1 MVVLDIIKKKRV
13 SKKWVRR
20 LARVKNSNSL
30 AENRKARHDYFVEE
44 TIEAGIELVGT
55 EVKSIRGGK
64 CNLKDCYADVRNG
77 EVFILNMHISPYEQG
92 NIFNVDPL
100 RAIKLLLHKEQI
112 GRLAGLVSRDGYTL
126 VPLSLYLKNGRVK
139 VALGICKGKKNYDKR
154 DSMLEKAAKRDI
166 ERQMKASNRY

>member
-77 EVFILNMHISPYEQG
+77 EVFIYNMHISPYEQG

-100 RAIKLLLHKEQI
+100 RERKLLLHKEQI
-112 GRLAGLVSRDGYTL
+112 SRFNGLIAREGYTL
-126 VPLSLYLKNGRVK
+126 IPLSLYLKEGKVK
-139 VALGICKGKKNYDKR
+139 VALGLCRGKKNYDKR
-154 DSMLEKAAKRDI
+154 DSMLEKAHKRDM
-166 ERQMKASNRY
+166 ERALKERNR

>member
-1 MVVLDIIKKKRV
+1 MGEIM
-13 SKKWVRR
+13 
-20 LARVKNSNSL
+20 ARVKNSNSL

-64 CNLKDCYADVRNG
+64 CNLKDCYADVQNG
-77 EVFILNMHISPYEQG
+77 EIFILNMHISPYEQG

-100 RAIKLLLHKEQI
+100 RARKLLLHKEQI
-112 GRLAGLVSRDGYTL
+112 GRLAGLVSREGFTL

-139 VALGICKGKKNYDKR
+139 VALGICRGKKNYDKR
-154 DSMLEKAAKRDI
+154 DSMLEKAHKRDI
-166 ERQMKASNRY
+166 EREMKARNRY